1 MCEKSYTVPDFLG
14 LTESVYGMLRDIR
27 LVCKLSDDVVELKL
41 TDLEGNTLSTGQAD
55 LSTLCVYA
63 NVNKNIT

>member
-14 LTESVYGMLRDIR
+14 ITEPVDGMLRDIR
-27 LVCKLSDDVVELKL
+27 LVCKFTDDVLELKI

-63 NVNKNIT
+63 NMNKNT

>member
-14 LTESVYGMLRDIR
+14 LTESVDGMLRDIR
-27 LVCKLSDDVVELKL
+27 LTCKLSDDKVELKL
-41 TDLEGNTLSTGQAD
+41 TDLEGNLLSEGQAD

>member
-14 LTESVYGMLRDIR
+14 LTESVDGMLRDIR
-27 LVCKLSDDVVELKL
+27 LVCKLSDDKVELKL
-41 TDLEGNTLSTGQAD
+41 TDPEGNILSEGQAD

-63 NVNKNIT
+63 NVKKNT

>member
-14 LTESVYGMLRDIR
+14 LTETVDGMLRDIR
-27 LVCKLSDDVVELKL
+27 LVCKMTDDAVELKL

-63 NVNKNIT
+63 NMNKNT

>member
-14 LTESVYGMLRDIR
+14 LTESVDGMLRDIR
-27 LVCKLSDDVVELKL
+27 LVCKFTDDVLELKL
-41 TDLEGNTLSTGQAD
+41 TDLKGNTLTTGQAD

-63 NVNKNIT
+63 NANKKIT

>member
-14 LTESVYGMLRDIR
+14 ITESVDGTLRDIR
-27 LVCKLSDDVVELKL
+27 LVCKLADDVIELKL
-41 TDLEGNTLSTGQAD
+41 TDLEGNTLRTGQAD